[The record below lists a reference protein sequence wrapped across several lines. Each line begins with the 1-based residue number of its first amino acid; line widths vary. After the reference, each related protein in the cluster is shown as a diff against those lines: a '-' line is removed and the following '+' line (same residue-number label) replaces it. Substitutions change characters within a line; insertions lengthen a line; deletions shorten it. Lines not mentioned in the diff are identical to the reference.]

1 VRLKRKRFLSIA
13 IIALTVIFF
22 ITHEV
27 CLAAQDEGVYVK
39 TGGNVG
45 IGTTTPSYLLQLLKN
60 GSAAPIRLD
69 IHNSGTDN
77 ADDSIL
83 SFETEGL
90 IEFGIGIDRSTGKF
104 TITKGNTFGTDDF
117 LTIDAL
123 GKLGLKNGNAY
134 LNVDDSNN
142 LAFTDSVT
150 GTKTLAELVNTAET
164 DPSVDLEKLKTLVTD
179 DFHTLGGTDAN
190 THIDKDGIEDLGF
203 VAGAHTNDTTLT
215 EAQVDGFV
223 ANKGYLKSET
233 DPTVNLAKLKTLVTD
248 DFHKLG
254 GTDANT
260 HLDKAGIEVLG
271 FVAGAHT
278 ADTTLTEAQ
287 VDGFVANK
295 GYLKSETDPKIGL
308 ISDNHVPK
316 WDGSNIKLVDSSI
329 SEDDNGNVSINGRLQ
344 SRGLR
349 LPYGFGPDNRY
360 VGSDGN
366 YITFGHS
373 MTSEDFIGYKSNTF
387 YLKDSPGGGDESD
400 PNLVVGGNV
409 GIGTDSPQGRLDVK
423 GKIYQRGIVL
433 HADYV
438 FETDYDLESIHE
450 HADFMWKN
458 KHLKAVPKQK
468 ADKDG
473 LEIIEVGSHRKGM
486 LEELEKA
493 HIYIEQL
500 HNQNRILEARMAK
513 LESMINVE

>member
-1 VRLKRKRFLSIA
+1 MRLKRKRFLSIA

-233 DPTVNLAKLKTLVTD
+233 DP
-248 DFHKLG
+248 
-254 GTDANT
+254 
-260 HLDKAGIEVLG
+260 
-271 FVAGAHT
+271 
-278 ADTTLTEAQ
+278 
-287 VDGFVANK
+287 
-295 GYLKSETDPKIGL
+295 KIGL

-500 HNQNRILEARMAK
+500 HNQNRVLEARMAK
-513 LESMINVE
+513 LEAMINVE